1 MRNLERGTMFPESP
15 AHRGGKQ
22 NGGCQ
27 GGVGGGELGFAGGGV
42 SVRDDEKAL
51 EMGGGDGCSTV

>member
-1 MRNLERGTMFPESP
+1 MFPESP